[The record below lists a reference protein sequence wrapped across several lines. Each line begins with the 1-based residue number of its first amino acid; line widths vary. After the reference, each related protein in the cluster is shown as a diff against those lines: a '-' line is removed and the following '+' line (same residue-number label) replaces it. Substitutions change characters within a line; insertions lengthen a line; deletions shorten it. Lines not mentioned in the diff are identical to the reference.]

1 MNSCPGI
8 VIALFLLLDTVA
20 KHYLTIMIQ
29 FTLEDNT
36 YTLQNMQAMYIE
48 MLLKEKK
55 VTGNLGGKNLG
66 H

>member
-1 MNSCPGI
+1 MNSCPSI

-36 YTLQNMQAMYIE
+36 YTLQNMQAMYME
-48 MLLKEKK
+48 TLKGKK

>member
-1 MNSCPGI
+1 
-8 VIALFLLLDTVA
+8 
-20 KHYLTIMIQ
+20 MIQ

-36 YTLQNMQAMYIE
+36 YTLQNMQAMYME
-48 MLLKEKK
+48 TLKGKK